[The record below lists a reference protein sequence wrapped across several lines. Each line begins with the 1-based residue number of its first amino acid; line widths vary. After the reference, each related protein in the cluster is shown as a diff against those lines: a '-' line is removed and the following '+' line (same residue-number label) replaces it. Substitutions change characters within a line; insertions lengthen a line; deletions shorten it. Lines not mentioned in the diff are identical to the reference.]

1 MRVLLPLVLFCLIG
15 GAPAQESVFE
25 EREFETVAQ
34 ERRFQN
40 LVNELRCLVCQNQ
53 SIADSNAELAA
64 QLRGEVHT
72 MIVAGKSDSD
82 VVDFMVA
89 RYGDY
94 VLFSPPVKTTTML
107 LWFGPFVILGLALVY
122 LFRQIRARREPDH

>member
-1 MRVLLPLVLFCLIG
+1 MRVLLPLTLFCLIG
-15 GAPAQESVFE
+15 SAPAQESVFE

-64 QLRGEVHT
+64 QLREEVHT

-107 LWFGPFVILGLALVY
+107 LWFGPFVILGLALVF